1 MTGPQGAI
9 LDLVRGD
16 TTGLE
21 FPAHPRALLEAG
33 PAFLTEA
40 FRNFGMLAA
49 DNSVARIVRAE
60 PCHSGSTGQK
70 LFLTLEYARPDAAL
84 DTELFVKFS
93 RDFDDAI
100 RDLQAREMET
110 EVHLAT
116 LSRHPAFPVT
126 VPATWF
132 ADYNSQNAAGL
143 LITSVIPFGLDGIE
157 PQHVKCMDHELGDP
171 LEYYRA
177 LLRALARLAGAHKAG
192 RLSPE
197 LERIFPFDRAA
208 SEVADKIPY
217 DAAQLRA
224 MVGQYAEL
232 ASAAP
237 QLFPPHLTGKV
248 FIAGLERD
256 VVRFL
261 EHERQVMHFLHA
273 DPDFIA
279 LCHWNANI
287 DNAWFWRDESGA
299 LQCGLFDWGGVR
311 QFNLCYALWGCLLGA
326 QRYVWDDHFD
336 ELLSFFLAELRDN
349 GGPELDPP
357 TVKLHLGLYV
367 AAKGIASALIAPDRI
382 VFRMPDVAQVSG
394 PYDERLQAN
403 PRAFNFL
410 HVFINFLN
418 VWQSF
423 DVAAMLD
430 TILAGGE

>member
-132 ADYNSQNAAGL
+132 ADYNSQSAAGL
-143 LITSVIPFGLDGIE
+143 LITSVIPFGREGIE
-157 PQHVKCMDHELGDP
+157 PQHIKCLDHELGDP

-237 QLFPPHLTGKV
+237 QLFPPHLTDKA
-248 FIAGLERD
+248 FIVGLERD

-287 DNAWFWRDESGA
+287 DNAWFWRDEAGA